1 MKHNHETSHTA
12 KDGKSHITHTCFIH
26 HLSLSGRVHFPCH
39 TRGAGGS
46 CRSSSRCHQLRL
58 HMRLRPAIRS
68 SAMAHGPRTTPF
80 YTHVFASTAADE
92 TRFCHSAPPRA
103 PPDDA
108 VATKPPRRRPG
119 TEERPR
125 GWRPTSTVAWRRARP
140 ALPRRPAAPRHQNES
155 TSAPAATTSP
165 CSCSRSCLRV
175 VSLG

>member
-1 MKHNHETSHTA
+1 MANRTSHTLF
-12 KDGKSHITHTCFIH
+12 SFII
-26 HLSLSGRVHFPCH
+26 SLSGRVHFPCH

-46 CRSSSRCHQLRL
+46 CRSSSRCHPPVAPPYAPPTRHALERNGTWATHHTLL
-58 HMRLRPAIRS
+58 H
-68 SAMAHGPRTTPF
+68 PR
-80 YTHVFASTAADE
+80 VRSTAADE

-119 TEERPR
+119 TEARPR

>member
-1 MKHNHETSHTA
+1 MANRTSHTLF
-12 KDGKSHITHTCFIH
+12 SFII
-26 HLSLSGRVHFPCH
+26 SLSGRVHFPCH

-46 CRSSSRCHQLRL
+46 CRSSSRCHPPVAPPYS
-58 HMRLRPAIRS
+58 MRLRPAMRS
-68 SAMAHGPRTTPF
+68 SAMAHGPRATPF
-80 YTHVFASTAADE
+80 YTHVLASTAADE

-119 TEERPR
+119 TEARPR

-175 VSLG
+175 MSLG

>member
-1 MKHNHETSHTA
+1 MANRTSHTL
-12 KDGKSHITHTCFIH
+12 FISS
-26 HLSLSGRVHFPCH
+26 LSLVENTSLVTHAALEVAVDRRVVATPVAPPYAPPTRHALERNGTWATHH
-39 TRGAGGS
+39 T
-46 CRSSSRCHQLRL
+46 LL
-58 HMRLRPAIRS
+58 N
-68 SAMAHGPRTTPF
+68 PR
-80 YTHVFASTAADE
+80 VRSTAADE

-103 PPDDA
+103 PPDDT

-175 VSLG
+175 MSLG

>member
-1 MKHNHETSHTA
+1 MANRTSHTLV
-12 KDGKSHITHTCFIH
+12 SFIIS
-26 HLSLSGRVHFPCH
+26 LSLVEYTSLVTHAALEVAVDRRVVA
-39 TRGAGGS
+39 T
-46 CRSSSRCHQLRL
+46 HQLRL

-68 SAMAHGPRTTPF
+68 SAMAHGPRATPF
-80 YTHVFASTAADE
+80 YTHVLASTAADE

-175 VSLG
+175 MSLG

>member
-1 MKHNHETSHTA
+1 MANRTSHTLV
-12 KDGKSHITHTCFIH
+12 SFII
-26 HLSLSGRVHFPCH
+26 SLSGRVHFPCH

-46 CRSSSRCHQLRL
+46 CRSSSRCHPPVAPPYAPPTRHALERNGTWATHHTL
-58 HMRLRPAIRS
+58 LN
-68 SAMAHGPRTTPF
+68 PR
-80 YTHVFASTAADE
+80 VRSTAADE

-175 VSLG
+175 MSLGEGEGEGEGEG